1 MSTRTTPFRILFAG
15 TPESALFSLEAAWRH
30 STEWHIEGVLTNPDA
45 PSGRGRRVRPSPVKA
60 WALEHEVPIL
70 QPEHLRGEAREAV
83 SALAPDLLVVVAYG
97 RIFGPRFLALFPEG
111 GINVHPSLLPRHR
124 GPSPLQAAILSGD
137 AETGVTVQYL
147 APEMDSGDI
156 ILQERIALPDDV
168 STSALHDDLGR
179 RGAALLVEA
188 IDRIA
193 AGDVT
198 RTPQDHE
205 RATYC
210 RKIERRDG
218 RLDWSESALTISRMV
233 RAYTPWPGVVCSWGG
248 RALQF
253 TEATHRSAPPVA
265 VVGGKRPE
273 KTRPG
278 EVVAVDNGLGILI
291 QTTDGLVAVRRL
303 KLQTRK
309 EMDFRAFIN
318 GNPTIIG
325 SVLERA

>member
-1 MSTRTTPFRILFAG
+1 MSIRTTPLRILFAG
-15 TPESALFSLEAAWRH
+15 TPEIAVFSLEAAWEH
-30 STEWHIEGVLTNPDA
+30 SSRWRIVGALTNPDA
-45 PSGRGRRVRPSPVKA
+45 PSGRGRRVRPSPVKT
-60 WALEHEVPIL
+60 WALEHGVPVL
-70 QPEHLRGEAREAV
+70 QPERLGAQAREAV
-83 SALAPDLLVVVAYG
+83 SATAPDLLVVVAYG

-111 GINVHPSLLPRHR
+111 GLNVHPSLLPRHR
-124 GPSPLQAAILSGD
+124 GPSPLQAAILAGD
-137 AETGVTVQYL
+137 EQTGVTVQYL

-156 ILQERIALPDDV
+156 LLQERIALPDDV
-168 STSALHDDLGR
+168 SLSRLHDDLGR
-179 RGAALLVEA
+179 RGARLLVEA

-193 AGDVT
+193 AGSAQ

-210 RKIERRDG
+210 RKVERGDG
-218 RLDWSESALTISRMV
+218 KLDWSESALTISRMV
-233 RAYTPWPGVVCSWGG
+233 RAYTPWPGVVCSWAGKTLQLIDVNHLPARRPAVEGG
-248 RALQF
+248 A
-253 TEATHRSAPPVA
+253 A
-265 VVGGKRPE
+265 PE
-273 KTRPG
+273 KATPG